1 MSGWHHRH
9 ILDLAAFSREDYA
22 AVLELAERFRSLP
35 VTGARKLPALQG
47 RLVATL
53 FFEPS
58 TRTRSSFELA
68 AKRLSA
74 DVQSFSPSSSSLS
87 KGESVLDTART
98 YVAMGADVLV
108 VRHRSTGVPQQLAE
122 DLESAGERTVVLNGG
137 DGLYSHPSQRISNT
151 HPLSRSPTQTSWLAF
166 SSPQSSLIR
175 SVHRKVTG

>member
-1 MSGWHHRH
+1 MSGWQHRH
-9 ILDLAAFSREDYA
+9 ILDLASLSRDDYSSI
-22 AVLELAERFRSLP
+22 LELAQRFRSLP
-35 VTGARKLPALQG
+35 VTGVRKLPALQG

-74 DVQSFSPSSSSLS
+74 DVMSFSPSSSSLS

-108 VRHRSTGVPQQLAE
+108 VRHRSSSVPQQLAAE
-122 DLESAGERTVVLNGG
+122 
-137 DGLYSHPSQRISNT
+137 
-151 HPLSRSPTQTSWLAF
+151 
-166 SSPQSSLIR
+166 
-175 SVHRKVTG
+175 

>member
-22 AVLELAERFRSLP
+22 AVLDLAERFRSLP

-68 AKRLSA
+68 ATRAPSA
-74 DVQSFSPSSSSLS
+74 PSNS
-87 KGESVLDTART
+87 SVLVQWAPRW
-98 YVAMGADVLV
+98 
-108 VRHRSTGVPQQLAE
+108 
-122 DLESAGERTVVLNGG
+122 
-137 DGLYSHPSQRISNT
+137 
-151 HPLSRSPTQTSWLAF
+151 WL
-166 SSPQSSLIR
+166 I
-175 SVHRKVTG
+175 